1 LGWFCCW
8 SLQEW
13 PVVKI
18 VVVARRLRG
27 DIATFGRGLM
37 AEPTAGGNITTV
49 KPKLFGP
56 VIALKIVHSVG
67 VAVAVPAAI
76 AALAQAVLLPAF
88 RMPPAVV
95 VQPAGVDSGIT
106 AAMAEICSPA
116 TDMVRTVVH
125 LAKWVEKRAAVRFQA
140 VPNGGGV
147 IADKVVTARSAVPG
161 PIAPAVSTCDMW
173 AGLDVISSPYPVP
186 AAAMKAREL

>member
-1 LGWFCCW
+1 
-8 SLQEW
+8 
-13 PVVKI
+13 
-18 VVVARRLRG
+18 
-27 DIATFGRGLM
+27 M
-37 AEPTAGGNITTV
+37 AEPTAGGTITTV

-147 IADKVVTARSAVPG
+147 IADKIVTARSAVPG